1 MGFHGSLWD
10 LMGFDGIS
18 CDFYLSG
25 LMGFYGIVGDLMR
38 FHGILCDLMGF
49 NDDLPLVIQHSYG
62 IDGPVVN
69 YLPLKNEDFP

>member
-1 MGFHGSLWD
+1 
-10 LMGFDGIS
+10 
-18 CDFYLSG
+18 
-25 LMGFYGIVGDLMR
+25 MGFYGIVGDLMR

-49 NDDLPLVIQHSYG
+49 NDDLPLVIQHSYA